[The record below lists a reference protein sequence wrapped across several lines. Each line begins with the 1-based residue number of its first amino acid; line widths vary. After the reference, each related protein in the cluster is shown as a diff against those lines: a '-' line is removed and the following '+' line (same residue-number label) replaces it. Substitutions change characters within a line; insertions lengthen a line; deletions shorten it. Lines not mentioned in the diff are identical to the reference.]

1 MGANKRELI
10 PIHRFSY
17 KIKKTQKSKRQ
28 ARPITQVQTSKACES
43 GCMSVIMVVQFFFSF
58 LKRCAVSAWYYCRV
72 AISKGLLHVRLDDSL
87 TKRRG

>member
-28 ARPITQVQTSKACES
+28 GRPITQVQTSKACES

-58 LKRCAVSAWYYCRV
+58 FEKMRGQCMVLLPGSDFQRV
-72 AISKGLLHVRLDDSL
+72 VAR
-87 TKRRG
+87 